1 MFDAAGFAGESLLD
15 AAAGSPDAVFA
26 AEPLLVAAGVVAALS
41 PAAPVPASAG
51 DMAKPRTIAPTTIA
65 RIHSSLRLTAGLPS
79 IAFLEIV
86 AISSRPEQTATAARP
101 VRPQTQLESCS
112 GRTWDTHPS
121 SGR

>member
-15 AAAGSPDAVFA
+15 AAAGSLDAVFA
-26 AEPLLVAAGVVAALS
+26 AEPLLVAAVVAALS

-79 IAFLEIV
+79 IAFLK
-86 AISSRPEQTATAARP
+86 S
-101 VRPQTQLESCS
+101 
-112 GRTWDTHPS
+112 HYFF
-121 SGR
+121 